1 MAGVDTDGIVD
12 RAQGC
17 LLGQLAG
24 DALGS
29 LVEFETPETIRRM
42 YPGGVRELA
51 DGGTWDTLAGQPIDD
66 SELALMLARTLVERG
81 RYDREAAR
89 RAYVR
94 WLESGPF
101 DCGNTIAAGLTG
113 PHFPRDHVLQT
124 VLTWG

>member
-1 MAGVDTDGIVD
+1 MTKVAMPSREILN

-29 LVEFETPETIRRM
+29 LVESQTPEQIRRD
-42 YPGGVRELA
+42 YPEGLRELA
-51 DGGTWDTLAGQPIDD
+51 DGGTRNAIAGQPTDD
-66 SELALMLARTLVERG
+66 SELALTLALALIEQG

-89 RAYVR
+89 QACVG

-101 DCGNTIAAGLTG
+101 DCGYTAACGLQGNHKPTAR
-113 PHFPRDHVLQT
+113 PTAH
-124 VLTWG
+124 